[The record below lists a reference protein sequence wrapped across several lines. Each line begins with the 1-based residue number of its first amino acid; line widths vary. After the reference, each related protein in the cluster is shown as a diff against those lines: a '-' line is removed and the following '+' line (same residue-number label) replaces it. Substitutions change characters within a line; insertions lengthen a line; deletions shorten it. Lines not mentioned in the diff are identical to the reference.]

1 MRSRKVP
8 EERKSA
14 HVTPVP
20 NGGDSDAVTN
30 FRPISVL
37 LVVLK
42 VSERLIHEQ
51 LCSYLQEHP
60 ILNLAQF
67 GFMPAWSLHSGH
79 FGQLS

>member
-1 MRSRKVP
+1 M
-8 EERKSA
+8 

-20 NGGDSDAVTN
+20 KGGDSDAVTN

-37 LVVLK
+37 PVVVK
-42 VSERLIHEQ
+42 VFERLIHEQ
-51 LCSYLQEHP
+51 LCSYLHLQEHS

-67 GFMPAWSLHSGH
+67 GFRPGHSMHSGH